1 MDSVYTVET
10 FPFELIAQAKHVKRK
25 RGNNGGKSKRDL
37 KDLVCAFDIETSNIP
52 DIEQASM
59 YIWQLQIDELGT
71 IIGRT
76 WDEYQQ
82 LLARVCDVLGEN
94 ESIVFYVHNLSF
106 EFQFLRGIYPFQPDE
121 VFCMESRKILYCSMF
136 DGKIVYRCSYIHS
149 NMSLAEYTKKMGVE
163 HIKLSG
169 ADFDYRETRYPWTP
183 LTDEQKAYCIHDVR
197 GLVEALKKEMEVDGD
212 TLITIPLT
220 STGYVRRDAKRAMK
234 QVSHTLVPSILPDEK
249 TFILLREAFRGG
261 NTHANRYYAG
271 RIITD
276 VASADRS
283 SSYPDTQV
291 NCEFPMSRFYY
302 KGDATMKEL
311 DRYINVLDKAVVM
324 RVALWGVRLRDPYW
338 GAPYLARDK
347 CRKIIEPTYDN
358 GRILECKYCETTI
371 TDVDLRIL
379 LDEYDFDNFK
389 AFDVAFA
396 RYGKLPRP
404 LVEET
409 INYYRKKTE
418 LKNVEGQEIYYMKSK
433 NKLNSIYGMM
443 AQNPAKET
451 ILFKDNDYIKDD
463 VPLSERLKEANRRSF
478 LAYQW
483 GCWVTAWARYRL
495 EEGIRLAG
503 DQFVYCDT
511 DCVKY
516 VRDIDWRAYNAQ
528 RIKDS
533 TANGAF
539 ADDPAGERHYMG
551 VYEQEKTDQRFKTLG
566 AKKYA
571 FEQDGKTY
579 ITVAG
584 VNKRI
589 GGKEL
594 ERYGGLDAFNEGFVF
609 REAGGMESVY
619 NDEPYGYVNIDG
631 HELYVGTNVLL
642 RDSTY
647 SLGITDEY
655 RRILEKCYC
664 MG

>member
-52 DIEQASM
+52 NIDQASM
-59 YIWQLQIDELGT
+59 YIWQLQVDDLGT

-76 WDEYQQ
+76 WDEYLQ
-82 LLARVCDVLGEN
+82 LLERVCDLLGEN

-106 EFQFLRGIYPFQPDE
+106 EFQFLRGIYHFHPDE
-121 VFCMESRKILYCSMF
+121 VFCMDSRKILYCSMF

-149 NMSLAEYTKKMGVE
+149 NMSLAEYTKKMGVQ
-163 HIKLSG
+163 HVKLSG

-183 LTDEQKAYCIHDVR
+183 LTDEQIAYCIHDVR

-302 KGDATMKEL
+302 KGEATMKEL

-463 VPLSERLKEANRRSF
+463 VPLSERLKEANRRAF

-495 EEGIRLAG
+495 EEGIKLAG

-516 VRDIDWRAYNAQ
+516 VQQIDWNPYNAR

-533 TANGAF
+533 IANGAY

-551 VYEQEKTDQRFKTLG
+551 VYEQEKTNQRFKTLG

-571 FEQDGKTY
+571 FEQGGKTY

-584 VNKRI
+584 VNKKL

-594 ERYGGLDAFNEGFVF
+594 ERFGGLDAFNEGFIF

>member
-10 FPFELIAQAKHVKRK
+10 FPFELIQRAKHVKRK

-37 KDLVCAFDIETSNIP
+37 KDLVCAFDIETSNLP

-59 YIWQLQIDELGT
+59 YIWQLQVDDIGT

-76 WDEYQQ
+76 WDEYRQ
-82 LLARVCDVLGEN
+82 LLARVCDLLGEN

-121 VFCMESRKILYCSMF
+121 VFCMDSRKILYCSMF

-163 HIKLSG
+163 HVKLSG
-169 ADFDYRETRYPWTP
+169 ADFDYREKRYPWTP
-183 LTDEQKAYCIHDVR
+183 LTDEQIAYCIHDVR
-197 GLVEALKKEMEVDGD
+197 GLVEALKKEMKVDGD

-302 KGDATMKEL
+302 KGEATLKEL

-324 RVALWGVRLRDPYW
+324 RVALWGARLRDPYW

-451 ILFKDNDYIKDD
+451 ILFKDNEYIKDD
-463 VPLSERLKEANRRSF
+463 MPLAERLKEANRRAF

-495 EEGIRLAG
+495 EEGIKLAG

-516 VRDIDWRAYNAQ
+516 VREIDWRAYNVQ

-539 ADDPAGERHYMG
+539 ADDPSGERHYMG

-584 VNKRI
+584 VNKRL

-594 ERYGGLDAFNEGFVF
+594 ERFGGLDAFNEGFIF

-631 HELYVGTNVLL
+631 HELYIGTNVLL

>member
-1 MDSVYTVET
+1 MDSVYSVET
-10 FPFELIAQAKHVKRK
+10 FPFELIQQAKHVKRK
-25 RGNNGGKSKRDL
+25 RGNNGGKSKRNL

-52 DIEQASM
+52 NIDQASM
-59 YIWQLQIDELGT
+59 YIWQLQVDDLGT

-76 WDEYQQ
+76 WDEYRQ
-82 LLARVCDVLGEN
+82 LLARVCDLLGEN

-121 VFCMESRKILYCSMF
+121 VFCMDSRKILYCSMF
-136 DGKIVYRCSYIHS
+136 DGKILYRCSYIHS
-149 NMSLAEYTKKMGVE
+149 NMSLAEYTKKMGVQ
-163 HIKLSG
+163 HVKLSG
-169 ADFDYRETRYPWTP
+169 QDFDYRETRYPWTP
-183 LTDEQKAYCIHDVR
+183 LTDAQIAYCIHDVR

-302 KGDATMKEL
+302 KGEATLKEL

-463 VPLSERLKEANRRSF
+463 VPLGERLKEANRRAF

-495 EEGIRLAG
+495 EEGIKLAG
-503 DQFVYCDT
+503 DKFVYCDT

-516 VRDIDWRAYNAQ
+516 VQQINWNPYNVK

-533 TANGAF
+533 TANGAY
-539 ADDPAGERHYMG
+539 ADDPSGERHYMG

-584 VNKRI
+584 VNKKL

-594 ERYGGLDAFNEGFVF
+594 ERFGGLDAFNEGFIF

-619 NDEPYGYVNIDG
+619 NDAPYGYVNIEG

>member
-121 VFCMESRKILYCSMF
+121 VFCMDSRKILYCSMF

-149 NMSLAEYTKKMGVE
+149 NMSLEEYTKKMGVE

-183 LTDEQKAYCIHDVR
+183 LTDEQIAYCIHDVR

-249 TFILLREAFRGG
+249 TFVLLREAFRGG

-302 KGDATMKEL
+302 KGEATMKEL

-463 VPLSERLKEANRRSF
+463 VPLSERLKEANRRAF

-495 EEGIRLAG
+495 EEGIKLAG
-503 DQFVYCDT
+503 DNFVYCDT

-516 VRDIDWRAYNAQ
+516 VQEIDWNPYNAK

-533 TANGAF
+533 IANGAY
-539 ADDPAGERHYMG
+539 ADDPAGVRHYMG

-594 ERYGGLDAFNEGFVF
+594 ERYGGLDAFNEGFIF

>member
-10 FPFELIAQAKHVKRK
+10 FPFELIQQAKHVKRK

-37 KDLVCAFDIETSNIP
+37 KDLVCAFDIETSNLP

-59 YIWQLQIDELGT
+59 YIWQLQVDDLGT
-71 IIGRT
+71 INGRT
-76 WDEYQQ
+76 WDEYRQ

-121 VFCMESRKILYCSMF
+121 VFCMDSRKILYCSMF

-163 HIKLSG
+163 HVKLSG
-169 ADFDYRETRYPWTP
+169 ADFDYHETRYPWTP
-183 LTDEQKAYCIHDVR
+183 LTDEQIAYCIHDVR

-271 RIITD
+271 RIITE

-302 KGDATMKEL
+302 KGEATMKEL

-463 VPLSERLKEANRRSF
+463 VPLSERLKEANRRAF

-495 EEGIRLAG
+495 EEGIKLAG
-503 DQFVYCDT
+503 DNFVYCDT

-516 VRDIDWRAYNAQ
+516 VQEIDWNPYNAK

-533 TANGAF
+533 IANGAY

-594 ERYGGLDAFNEGFVF
+594 ERFGGLDAFNEGFIF

>member
-1 MDSVYTVET
+1 MDSVYTAET

-121 VFCMESRKILYCSMF
+121 VFCMDSRKILYCSMF

-149 NMSLAEYTKKMGVE
+149 NMSLEEYTKKMGVE

-183 LTDEQKAYCIHDVR
+183 LTDEQIAYCIHDVR

-249 TFILLREAFRGG
+249 TFVLLREAFRGG

-302 KGDATMKEL
+302 KGEATMKEL

-463 VPLSERLKEANRRSF
+463 VPLSERLKEANRRAF

-495 EEGIRLAG
+495 EEGIMLAG
-503 DQFVYCDT
+503 DNFVYCDT

-516 VRDIDWRAYNAQ
+516 VQEIDWNPYNAK

-533 TANGAF
+533 IANGAY
-539 ADDPAGERHYMG
+539 ADDPAGVRHYMG

-594 ERYGGLDAFNEGFVF
+594 ERYGGLDAFNEGFIF

>member
-10 FPFELIAQAKHVKRK
+10 FPFELIAQAKHVKRN

-121 VFCMESRKILYCSMF
+121 VFCMDRRKILYCSMF
-136 DGKIVYRCSYIHS
+136 GEKIVYRCSYIHS

-163 HIKLSG
+163 HVKLSG

-183 LTDEQKAYCIHDVR
+183 LTDEQIAYCIHDVR

-302 KGDATMKEL
+302 KGEATMKEL

-389 AFDVAFA
+389 AFDVAYA

-451 ILFKDNDYIKDD
+451 ILFKNNDYVKDD
-463 VPLSERLKEANRRSF
+463 IPLAERMKESNRRPF

-495 EEGIRLAG
+495 EEGIKLAG

-539 ADDPAGERHYMG
+539 ADDPSGERHYMG
-551 VYEQEKTDQRFKTLG
+551 VYEQEKIDQRFKTLG

-594 ERYGGLDAFNEGFVF
+594 ERYGGLDAFNEGFIF

-664 MG
+664 IG

>member
-37 KDLVCAFDIETSNIP
+37 KDLVCAFDIETSNLP

-59 YIWQLQIDELGT
+59 YIWQLQVDDIGT

-76 WDEYQQ
+76 WDEYRQ
-82 LLARVCDVLGEN
+82 LLTRVCDLLGEN

-121 VFCMESRKILYCSMF
+121 VFCMDRRKILYCSMF

-149 NMSLAEYTKKMGVE
+149 NMSLAEYTKKMGVQ
-163 HIKLSG
+163 HVKLSG
-169 ADFDYRETRYPWTP
+169 ADFDYRETRFPWTP
-183 LTDEQKAYCIHDVR
+183 LTDEQIAYCIHDVR

-302 KGDATMKEL
+302 KGEATLKEL

-358 GRILECKYCETTI
+358 GRILECEYCETTI

-379 LDEYDFDNFK
+379 LDEYDFDNFR

-463 VPLSERLKEANRRSF
+463 VPLSERLKEANRRAF

-495 EEGIRLAG
+495 EEGIKMAG

-516 VRDIDWRAYNAQ
+516 VRDIDWRAYNLQ

-533 TANGAF
+533 TASGAF
-539 ADDPAGERHYMG
+539 ADDPSGERHYMG
-551 VYEQEKTDQRFKTLG
+551 VYEQEKTAQRFKTLG

-584 VNKRI
+584 VNKRL
-589 GGKEL
+589 GGQEL
-594 ERYGGLDAFNEGFVF
+594 ERFGGLDAFNEGFIF

-631 HELYVGTNVLL
+631 HELYIGTNVLL

-655 RRILEKCYC
+655 RRILERCYC

>member
-76 WDEYQQ
+76 WDEYRQ

-121 VFCMESRKILYCSMF
+121 VFCMDSRKILYCSMF
-136 DGKIVYRCSYIHS
+136 GEKIVYRCSYIHS

-163 HIKLSG
+163 HVKLSG

-183 LTDEQKAYCIHDVR
+183 LTDEQIDYCVHDVR

-302 KGDATMKEL
+302 KGEATMKEL

-451 ILFKDNDYIKDD
+451 ILFKDNEYIKDD
-463 VPLSERLKEANRRSF
+463 IPLAERLKEANRRAF

-533 TANGAF
+533 TANGAY
-539 ADDPAGERHYMG
+539 ADDPAGVRHYMG

-594 ERYGGLDAFNEGFVF
+594 ERCGGLDAFNEGFIF

>member
-37 KDLVCAFDIETSNIP
+37 KDLVCAFDIETSNLP

-59 YIWQLQIDELGT
+59 YIWQLQVDDIGT

-76 WDEYQQ
+76 WDEYRQ

-121 VFCMESRKILYCSMF
+121 VFCMDSRKILYCSMF

-183 LTDEQKAYCIHDVR
+183 LTDEQIAYCIHDVR

-463 VPLSERLKEANRRSF
+463 VPLSERLKEANRRAF

-495 EEGIRLAG
+495 EEGIKLAG

-516 VRDIDWRAYNAQ
+516 VREVDWRAYNLQ

-539 ADDPAGERHYMG
+539 ADDPSGERHYMG
-551 VYEQEKTDQRFKTLG
+551 VYEQEKTAQRFKTLG

-584 VNKRI
+584 VNKLL
-589 GGKEL
+589 GGQEL
-594 ERYGGLDAFNEGFVF
+594 ERFGGLVAFNEGFIF

>member
-10 FPFELIAQAKHVKRK
+10 FPFEMIAQAKHVKRK

-52 DIEQASM
+52 NIDQACM

-76 WDEYQQ
+76 WDEYRQ
-82 LLARVCDVLGEN
+82 LLASVCDVLGEN

-121 VFCMESRKILYCSMF
+121 VFCMDSRKILYCSMF

-163 HIKLSG
+163 HVKLSG

-183 LTDEQKAYCIHDVR
+183 LTDEQIAYCIHDVR

-249 TFILLREAFRGG
+249 TFVLLREAFRGG

-302 KGDATMKEL
+302 KGEATMKEL

-463 VPLSERLKEANRRSF
+463 VPLSERLKEANRRAF

-495 EEGIRLAG
+495 EEGIKLAG
-503 DQFVYCDT
+503 DNFVYCDT

-516 VRDIDWRAYNAQ
+516 VQEIDWDPYNAK

-539 ADDPAGERHYMG
+539 ADDPSGERHYMG

-584 VNKRI
+584 VNKRL

-594 ERYGGLDAFNEGFVF
+594 ERFGGLDAFNEGFIF
-609 REAGGMESVY
+609 QEAGGMESVY

-655 RRILEKCYC
+655 RRILERCYC

>member
-52 DIEQASM
+52 NIDQASM
-59 YIWQLQIDELGT
+59 YIWQLQVDDLGT

-76 WDEYQQ
+76 WAEYQQ
-82 LLARVCDVLGEN
+82 LLARVCDLLGEN

-106 EFQFLRGIYPFQPDE
+106 EFQFLRDIYPFQPDE
-121 VFCMESRKILYCSMF
+121 VFCMDSRKILYCSMF

-149 NMSLAEYTKKMGVE
+149 NMSLAEYTKKMGVQ
-163 HIKLSG
+163 HVKLSG

-183 LTDEQKAYCIHDVR
+183 LTDEQIAYCIHDVR

-249 TFILLREAFRGG
+249 TFVLLREAFRGG

-302 KGDATMKEL
+302 KGGATMKEL

-418 LKNVEGQEIYYMKSK
+418 LKNVEGQEIYYIKSK

-451 ILFKDNDYIKDD
+451 ILFKDNEYIKDD
-463 VPLSERLKEANRRSF
+463 IPLSERLKEANRRAF

-495 EEGIRLAG
+495 EEGIKLAG
-503 DQFVYCDT
+503 DNFVYCDT

-516 VRDIDWRAYNAQ
+516 VQEIDWNPYNAK

-533 TANGAF
+533 IANGAY

-584 VNKRI
+584 VNKRL

-594 ERYGGLDAFNEGFVF
+594 ERFGGLDAFNEGFIF

>member
-1 MDSVYTVET
+1 MDSVYTAET

-76 WDEYQQ
+76 WDEYRQ

-121 VFCMESRKILYCSMF
+121 VFCMDSRKILYCSMF
-136 DGKIVYRCSYIHS
+136 GEKIVYRCSYIHS

-163 HIKLSG
+163 HVKLSG

-183 LTDEQKAYCIHDVR
+183 LTDEQIAYCVHDVR

-451 ILFKDNDYIKDD
+451 ILFKDNEYIKDD
-463 VPLSERLKEANRRSF
+463 IPLAERLKEANRRAF

-539 ADDPAGERHYMG
+539 ADDPSGERHYMG

-594 ERYGGLDAFNEGFVF
+594 ERYGGLDAFNEGFIF

>member
-1 MDSVYTVET
+1 
-10 FPFELIAQAKHVKRK
+10 
-25 RGNNGGKSKRDL
+25 
-37 KDLVCAFDIETSNIP
+37 
-52 DIEQASM
+52 
-59 YIWQLQIDELGT
+59 
-71 IIGRT
+71 
-76 WDEYQQ
+76 
-82 LLARVCDVLGEN
+82 
-94 ESIVFYVHNLSF
+94 
-106 EFQFLRGIYPFQPDE
+106 
-121 VFCMESRKILYCSMF
+121 
-136 DGKIVYRCSYIHS
+136 
-149 NMSLAEYTKKMGVE
+149 
-163 HIKLSG
+163 
-169 ADFDYRETRYPWTP
+169 
-183 LTDEQKAYCIHDVR
+183 
-197 GLVEALKKEMEVDGD
+197 
-212 TLITIPLT
+212 
-220 STGYVRRDAKRAMK
+220 
-234 QVSHTLVPSILPDEK
+234 
-249 TFILLREAFRGG
+249 
-261 NTHANRYYAG
+261 
-271 RIITD
+271 
-276 VASADRS
+276 
-283 SSYPDTQV
+283 
-291 NCEFPMSRFYY
+291 
-302 KGDATMKEL
+302 MKEL

-396 RYGKLPRP
+396 RYAKLPRP

-443 AQNPAKET
+443 AQNPARET

-463 VPLSERLKEANRRSF
+463 VPLSERLKEANRRAF

-495 EEGIRLAG
+495 EEGIKLAG
-503 DQFVYCDT
+503 DNFVYCDT

-516 VRDIDWRAYNAQ
+516 VQEIDWNPYNAK

-533 TANGAF
+533 IANGAY

-584 VNKRI
+584 VNKRL

-594 ERYGGLDAFNEGFVF
+594 ERFGGLDAFNEGFIF

>member
-52 DIEQASM
+52 NIDQASM
-59 YIWQLQIDELGT
+59 YIWQLQVDDLGT

-76 WDEYQQ
+76 WDEYRQ
-82 LLARVCDVLGEN
+82 LLARVCDLLGEN

-121 VFCMESRKILYCSMF
+121 VFCMDSRKILYCSMF
-136 DGKIVYRCSYIHS
+136 GGKIVYRCSYIHS

-163 HIKLSG
+163 HVKLSG

-183 LTDEQKAYCIHDVR
+183 LTDEQIAYCIHDVR

-249 TFILLREAFRGG
+249 TFVLLREAFRGG

-302 KGDATMKEL
+302 KGEATMKEL

-409 INYYRKKTE
+409 ISYYRKKTE

-451 ILFKDNDYIKDD
+451 ILFKNNDYIKDD
-463 VPLSERLKEANRRSF
+463 VPLSERLKEANRRAF

-495 EEGIRLAG
+495 EEGIKLAG
-503 DQFVYCDT
+503 DNFVYCDT

-516 VRDIDWRAYNAQ
+516 VQKIDWNPYNAK

-533 TANGAF
+533 IANGAF
-539 ADDPAGERHYMG
+539 ADDPSGERHYMG
-551 VYEQEKTDQRFKTLG
+551 VYEQEKTVQRFKTLG

-571 FEQDGKTY
+571 FEQDGETY

-594 ERYGGLDAFNEGFVF
+594 EQYGGLDAFNEGFIF

>member
-52 DIEQASM
+52 NIDQACM

-76 WDEYQQ
+76 WDEYRQ
-82 LLARVCDVLGEN
+82 LLARVCDLLGEN

-121 VFCMESRKILYCSMF
+121 VFCMDSRKILYCSMF
-136 DGKIVYRCSYIHS
+136 GEKIVYRCSYIHS

-163 HIKLSG
+163 HVKLSG

-183 LTDEQKAYCIHDVR
+183 LTDEQIAYCIHDVR

-249 TFILLREAFRGG
+249 TFVLLREAFRGG

-302 KGDATMKEL
+302 KGEATMKEL

-463 VPLSERLKEANRRSF
+463 VPLSERLKEANRRAF

-495 EEGIRLAG
+495 EEGIKLAG
-503 DQFVYCDT
+503 DNFVYCDT

-516 VRDIDWRAYNAQ
+516 VQEIDWNPYNAK

-533 TANGAF
+533 IANGAY
-539 ADDPAGERHYMG
+539 ADDPAGDRHYMG
-551 VYEQEKTDQRFKTLG
+551 VYEQEKTDQRFKTMG

-584 VNKRI
+584 VNKRL

-594 ERYGGLDAFNEGFVF
+594 ERFGGLDAFNEGFIF

>member
-10 FPFELIAQAKHVKRK
+10 FPFERIAQAKHVKRK

-37 KDLVCAFDIETSNIP
+37 KDLVCAFDIETSNLP

-59 YIWQLQIDELGT
+59 YIWQLQVDDLGT

-76 WDEYQQ
+76 WDEYRQ
-82 LLARVCDVLGEN
+82 LLARVCDLLGEN

-121 VFCMESRKILYCSMF
+121 VFCMDSRKILYCSMF

-163 HIKLSG
+163 HVKLSG

-183 LTDEQKAYCIHDVR
+183 LTDEQIAYCIHDVR

-249 TFILLREAFRGG
+249 TFILFREAFRGG

-302 KGDATMKEL
+302 KGEATMKEL

-451 ILFKDNDYIKDD
+451 ILFKDNDYIKED
-463 VPLSERLKEANRRSF
+463 VPLGERLKEANRRAF

-495 EEGIRLAG
+495 EEGIKLAG
-503 DQFVYCDT
+503 DNFVYCDT

-516 VRDIDWRAYNAQ
+516 VQEINWNPYNAK

-533 TANGAF
+533 IANGAY
-539 ADDPAGERHYMG
+539 ADDPAGVRHYMG

-594 ERYGGLDAFNEGFVF
+594 ERYGGLDVFNEGFIF

>member
-82 LLARVCDVLGEN
+82 LMARVCDVLGEN

-136 DGKIVYRCSYIHS
+136 GEKIVYRCSYIHS

-163 HIKLSG
+163 HVKLSG
-169 ADFDYRETRYPWTP
+169 ADFDYHETRYPWTP
-183 LTDEQKAYCIHDVR
+183 LTDEQIAYCVHDVR

-302 KGDATMKEL
+302 KGEATIKEL

-451 ILFKDNDYIKDD
+451 KLFKDNEYIKDD
-463 VPLSERLKEANRRSF
+463 KPLAERLKEANRRAF

-533 TANGAF
+533 TANGAY

-594 ERYGGLDAFNEGFVF
+594 ERYGGLDAFNEGFIF

-619 NDEPYGYVNIDG
+619 NDEPYGYVNIEG

>member
-10 FPFELIAQAKHVKRK
+10 FPFELIQQAKHVKRK

-52 DIEQASM
+52 NIDQASM
-59 YIWQLQIDELGT
+59 YIWQLQVDDLGT

-76 WDEYQQ
+76 WDEYRQ
-82 LLARVCDVLGEN
+82 LLERVCDLLGEN

-121 VFCMESRKILYCSMF
+121 VFCMDRRKILYCSMF

-149 NMSLAEYTKKMGVE
+149 NMSLAEYTKKMGVQ
-163 HIKLSG
+163 HVKLSG

-183 LTDEQKAYCIHDVR
+183 LTDEQIAYCIHDVR

-261 NTHANRYYAG
+261 NTHANRFYAG

-302 KGDATMKEL
+302 KGEATMKEL

-463 VPLSERLKEANRRSF
+463 VPLSERLKEANRRAF

-495 EEGIRLAG
+495 EEGIKLAG
-503 DQFVYCDT
+503 DNFVYCDT

-516 VRDIDWRAYNAQ
+516 VQEIDWNPYNAK

-533 TANGAF
+533 IANGAY

-584 VNKRI
+584 VNKRL
-589 GGKEL
+589 GAKEL
-594 ERYGGLDAFNEGFVF
+594 ERFGGLDAFNEGFIF
-609 REAGGMESVY
+609 SEAGGMESVY
-619 NDEPYGYVNIDG
+619 NDEPYGYVNIEG

>member
-76 WDEYQQ
+76 WDEYRQ
-82 LLARVCDVLGEN
+82 LLARVCDLLGEN

-121 VFCMESRKILYCSMF
+121 VFCMDRRKILYCSMF

-149 NMSLAEYTKKMGVE
+149 NMSLAEYTKKMGVQ
-163 HIKLSG
+163 HVKLSG

-183 LTDEQKAYCIHDVR
+183 LTDEQIAYCIHDVR

-249 TFILLREAFRGG
+249 TFVLLREAFRGG

-302 KGDATMKEL
+302 KGEATMKEL

-463 VPLSERLKEANRRSF
+463 VPLSERLKEANRRAF

-539 ADDPAGERHYMG
+539 ADDPSGERHYMG
-551 VYEQEKTDQRFKTLG
+551 VYEQEKTAQRFKTLG

-584 VNKRI
+584 VNKRL
-589 GGKEL
+589 GGQEL
-594 ERYGGLDAFNEGFVF
+594 ERFGGLDAFNEGFIF

-631 HELYVGTNVLL
+631 HELYIGTNVLL

-655 RRILEKCYC
+655 RRILERCYC

>member
-1 MDSVYTVET
+1 MESVYTVET
-10 FPFELIAQAKHVKRK
+10 FPFELIQQAKHVKRK

-37 KDLVCAFDIETSNIP
+37 KDLVCAFDIETSNLP

-59 YIWQLQIDELGT
+59 YIWQLQVDDIGT

-76 WDEYQQ
+76 WDEYRQ
-82 LLARVCDVLGEN
+82 LLARVCDLLGEN

-121 VFCMESRKILYCSMF
+121 VFCMDSRKILYCTMF

-163 HIKLSG
+163 HVKLSG
-169 ADFDYRETRYPWTP
+169 VDFDYRETRYPWTP
-183 LTDEQKAYCIHDVR
+183 LTDEQIAYCIHDVR

-291 NCEFPMSRFYY
+291 NCEFPMSRFYF
-302 KGDATMKEL
+302 KGEASLKEL

-463 VPLSERLKEANRRSF
+463 IPLGERLKEANRRAF

-495 EEGIRLAG
+495 EEGIKLAG

-516 VRDIDWRAYNAQ
+516 VREIDWRAYNAQ

-533 TANGAF
+533 TANGAY
-539 ADDPAGERHYMG
+539 ADDPSGERHYMG

-571 FEQDGKTY
+571 FEQDGKTF

-584 VNKRI
+584 VNKRL
-589 GGKEL
+589 GGEEL
-594 ERYGGLDAFNEGFVF
+594 ERFGGLDAFNEGFIF

-619 NDEPYGYVNIDG
+619 NDEPYGYVNIEG

>member
-10 FPFELIAQAKHVKRK
+10 FPFELIQQAKHVKRK

-52 DIEQASM
+52 NIDQASM
-59 YIWQLQIDELGT
+59 YIWQLQVDDLGT

-82 LLARVCDVLGEN
+82 LLERVCDLLGEN

-106 EFQFLRGIYPFQPDE
+106 EFQFLRGIYHFHPDE
-121 VFCMESRKILYCSMF
+121 VFCMDSRKILYCSMF

-149 NMSLAEYTKKMGVE
+149 NMSLAEYTKKMGVQ
-163 HIKLSG
+163 HVKLSG

-183 LTDEQKAYCIHDVR
+183 LTDEQIAYCIHDVR

-249 TFILLREAFRGG
+249 MFVLLREAFRGG

-302 KGDATMKEL
+302 KGEATMKEL

-396 RYGKLPRP
+396 RYGKLPSP

-433 NKLNSIYGMM
+433 NKLNSIYGLM

-463 VPLSERLKEANRRSF
+463 VPLSERLKEANRRAF

-495 EEGIRLAG
+495 EEGIKLAG

-539 ADDPAGERHYMG
+539 ADDPSGERHYMG

>member
-37 KDLVCAFDIETSNIP
+37 KDLVCACDIETSNIANI
-52 DIEQASM
+52 DQACM

-121 VFCMESRKILYCSMF
+121 VFCMDSRKILCCSMF

-183 LTDEQKAYCIHDVR
+183 LTDEQIAYCIHDVR

-302 KGDATMKEL
+302 KGEATMKEL

-389 AFDVAFA
+389 AFDVAFS

-463 VPLSERLKEANRRSF
+463 VPLCERLKEANRRAF

-495 EEGIRLAG
+495 EEGIKLAG
-503 DQFVYCDT
+503 DNFVYCDT

-516 VRDIDWRAYNAQ
+516 VQEIDWNPYNAK

-533 TANGAF
+533 IANGAY

-584 VNKRI
+584 VNKRL

-594 ERYGGLDAFNEGFVF
+594 ERFGGLDAFNEGFIF

>member
-1 MDSVYTVET
+1 M
-10 FPFELIAQAKHVKRK
+10 
-25 RGNNGGKSKRDL
+25 
-37 KDLVCAFDIETSNIP
+37 
-52 DIEQASM
+52 
-59 YIWQLQIDELGT
+59 
-71 IIGRT
+71 
-76 WDEYQQ
+76 
-82 LLARVCDVLGEN
+82 
-94 ESIVFYVHNLSF
+94 
-106 EFQFLRGIYPFQPDE
+106 
-121 VFCMESRKILYCSMF
+121 
-136 DGKIVYRCSYIHS
+136 
-149 NMSLAEYTKKMGVE
+149 
-163 HIKLSG
+163 
-169 ADFDYRETRYPWTP
+169 
-183 LTDEQKAYCIHDVR
+183 R

-234 QVSHTLVPSILPDEK
+234 QISHTLVPSILPDEK

-302 KGDATMKEL
+302 KGEATIKEL

-463 VPLSERLKEANRRSF
+463 VPLSERLKEANRRAF

-495 EEGIRLAG
+495 EEGIKLAG

-516 VRDIDWRAYNAQ
+516 VQHIDWNPYNAK

-533 TANGAF
+533 IANGAY
-539 ADDPAGERHYMG
+539 ADDPSGERHYMG

-584 VNKRI
+584 VNKKL

-594 ERYGGLDAFNEGFVF
+594 ERFGGLDAFNEGFIF

>member
-10 FPFELIAQAKHVKRK
+10 FPFELIQQAKHVKRK

-37 KDLVCAFDIETSNIP
+37 KDLVCAFDIETSNLP

-59 YIWQLQIDELGT
+59 YIWQLQVDDLGT

-76 WDEYQQ
+76 WDEYRQ
-82 LLARVCDVLGEN
+82 LLARVCDLLGEN

-121 VFCMESRKILYCSMF
+121 VFCMDSRKILYCSMF
-136 DGKIVYRCSYIHS
+136 GEKIVYRCSYIHS
-149 NMSLAEYTKKMGVE
+149 NMSLAEFTKKMGVD
-163 HIKLSG
+163 HVKLSG

-183 LTDEQKAYCIHDVR
+183 LTDEQIAYCIHDVR
-197 GLVEALKKEMEVDGD
+197 GLVEALKKEMEVDDD

-276 VASADRS
+276 VSSADRS

-302 KGDATMKEL
+302 KGEATMKEL

-451 ILFKDNDYIKDD
+451 ILFKDNEYIKDD
-463 VPLSERLKEANRRSF
+463 IPLAERLKEANRRSF

-495 EEGIRLAG
+495 EEGIKLAG
-503 DQFVYCDT
+503 DNFVYCDT

-516 VRDIDWRAYNAQ
+516 VQQIDWNPYNAR

-533 TANGAF
+533 IANGAY

-551 VYEQEKTDQRFKTLG
+551 VYEQEKTDRRFKTLG

-584 VNKRI
+584 VNKQI

-594 ERYGGLDAFNEGFVF
+594 ERYGGLDAFNEGFIF

>member
-1 MDSVYTVET
+1 MESVYTVET
-10 FPFELIAQAKHVKRK
+10 FPFELIQQAKHVKRK

-37 KDLVCAFDIETSNIP
+37 KDLVCAFDIETSNLP

-59 YIWQLQIDELGT
+59 YIWQLQVDDLGT

-76 WDEYQQ
+76 WDEYRQ
-82 LLARVCDVLGEN
+82 LLARVCDLLGEN

-121 VFCMESRKILYCSMF
+121 VFCMDSRKILYCSMF
-136 DGKIVYRCSYIHS
+136 DGKILYRCSYIHS

-163 HIKLSG
+163 HVKLSG

-183 LTDEQKAYCIHDVR
+183 LTDEQIAYCIHDVR
-197 GLVEALKKEMEVDGD
+197 GLVEALKKEMKVDGD

-234 QVSHTLVPSILPDEK
+234 QASHTLVPSILPDEK

-302 KGDATMKEL
+302 KGDATLKEL

-389 AFDVAFA
+389 AFDVAFS

-451 ILFKDNDYIKDD
+451 ILFKDNDYVKDD
-463 VPLSERLKEANRRSF
+463 IPLAERLKEANRRAF

-495 EEGIRLAG
+495 EEGIKLAG

-516 VRDIDWRAYNAQ
+516 VGDIDWRAYNVQ

-533 TANGAF
+533 TANGAY
-539 ADDPAGERHYMG
+539 ADDLSGERHYMG

-584 VNKRI
+584 VNKRL

-594 ERYGGLDAFNEGFVF
+594 ERFGGLDAFNEGFIF

-664 MG
+664 TG

>member
-10 FPFELIAQAKHVKRK
+10 FPFELIQQAKHVKRK

-37 KDLVCAFDIETSNIP
+37 KDLVCAFDIETSNLP

-59 YIWQLQIDELGT
+59 YIWQLQVDDIGT

-76 WDEYQQ
+76 WEEYQQ

-121 VFCMESRKILYCSMF
+121 VFCMDSRKILYCSMF
-136 DGKIVYRCSYIHS
+136 GEKIVYRCSYIHS

-163 HIKLSG
+163 HVKLSG
-169 ADFDYRETRYPWTP
+169 EDFDYRETRYPWTP
-183 LTDEQKAYCIHDVR
+183 LTDEQIAYCIHDVR

-249 TFILLREAFRGG
+249 TFVLLREAFRGG

-451 ILFKDNDYIKDD
+451 ILFKDNEYIKDD
-463 VPLSERLKEANRRSF
+463 IPLAERLKEANRRAF

-495 EEGIRLAG
+495 EEGIKLAG

-539 ADDPAGERHYMG
+539 ADDPSGERHYMG

-584 VNKRI
+584 VNKRL

-594 ERYGGLDAFNEGFVF
+594 ERYGGLDAFNEGFIF

>member
-121 VFCMESRKILYCSMF
+121 VFCMDSRKILYCSMF
-136 DGKIVYRCSYIHS
+136 GEKIVYRCSYIHS

-163 HIKLSG
+163 HVKLSG

-183 LTDEQKAYCIHDVR
+183 LTDEQIAYCIHDVR

-302 KGDATMKEL
+302 KGEATMKEL

-451 ILFKDNDYIKDD
+451 ILFKNNDYVKDD
-463 VPLSERLKEANRRSF
+463 RPLAERLEESNRRAF

-495 EEGIRLAG
+495 EEGIKLAG

-533 TANGAF
+533 TANGAY
-539 ADDPAGERHYMG
+539 ADDPSGERHYMG

-584 VNKRI
+584 VNKRL

-594 ERYGGLDAFNEGFVF
+594 ERFGGLDAFNEGFIF

>member
-121 VFCMESRKILYCSMF
+121 VFCMDSRKILYCSMF
-136 DGKIVYRCSYIHS
+136 GEKIVYRCSYIHS
-149 NMSLAEYTKKMGVE
+149 NMSLAEYTKKMGAE
-163 HIKLSG
+163 HVKLSG
-169 ADFDYRETRYPWTP
+169 EDFDYRETRYPWTP
-183 LTDEQKAYCIHDVR
+183 LTDEQIAYCIHDVR

-302 KGDATMKEL
+302 KGEATMKEL

-451 ILFKDNDYIKDD
+451 ILFKDNEYIKDD
-463 VPLSERLKEANRRSF
+463 IPLAERLKEANRRAF

-495 EEGIRLAG
+495 EEGIKLAG

-539 ADDPAGERHYMG
+539 ADDPSGERHYMG

-584 VNKRI
+584 VNKRL

-594 ERYGGLDAFNEGFVF
+594 ERFGGLDAFNEGFIF

>member
-1 MDSVYTVET
+1 MDSVYTAET

-121 VFCMESRKILYCSMF
+121 VFCMDSRKILYCSMF

-149 NMSLAEYTKKMGVE
+149 NMSLEEYTKKMGVE

-183 LTDEQKAYCIHDVR
+183 LTDEQIAYCIHDVS

-249 TFILLREAFRGG
+249 TFVLLREAFRGG

-302 KGDATMKEL
+302 KGEATMKEL

-463 VPLSERLKEANRRSF
+463 VPLSERLKEANRRAF

-495 EEGIRLAG
+495 EEGIKLAG
-503 DQFVYCDT
+503 DNFVYCDT

-516 VRDIDWRAYNAQ
+516 VQEIDWNPYNAK

-533 TANGAF
+533 IANGAY
-539 ADDPAGERHYMG
+539 ADDPAGVRHYMG

-594 ERYGGLDAFNEGFVF
+594 ERYGGLDAFNEGFIF

>member
-10 FPFELIAQAKHVKRK
+10 FPFELIQQAKHVKRK

-37 KDLVCAFDIETSNIP
+37 KDLVCAFDIETSNLS

-59 YIWQLQIDELGT
+59 YIWQLQVDDIGT

-76 WDEYQQ
+76 WDEYRQ
-82 LLARVCDVLGEN
+82 LLARVCDLLGEN

-121 VFCMESRKILYCSMF
+121 VFCMDSRKILYCSMF
-136 DGKIVYRCSYIHS
+136 DGKILYRCSYIHS
-149 NMSLAEYTKKMGVE
+149 NMSLAEYTKKMGVQ
-163 HIKLSG
+163 HVKLSG
-169 ADFDYRETRYPWTP
+169 AEFDYRETRYPWSP
-183 LTDEQKAYCIHDVR
+183 LTDEQIAYCIHDVR

-234 QVSHTLVPSILPDEK
+234 QVSHTLVSSILPDEK

-291 NCEFPMSRFYY
+291 NCKFPMSRFYY
-302 KGDATMKEL
+302 KGEATMKEL
-311 DRYINVLDKAVVM
+311 ERYINVLDKAVVM

-358 GRILECKYCETTI
+358 GRILECEYCETTI

-396 RYGKLPRP
+396 RYGKLPQP
-404 LVEET
+404 LLDET
-409 INYYRKKTE
+409 ISYYRKKTE

-451 ILFKDNDYIKDD
+451 ILFKDNDYVKDD
-463 VPLSERLKEANRRSF
+463 IPLAERLKEANRRAF

-495 EEGIRLAG
+495 EEGIKLAG

-516 VRDIDWRAYNAQ
+516 VQQIDWNPYNAK

-533 TANGAF
+533 IANGAY
-539 ADDPAGERHYMG
+539 ADDPSGERHYMG

-584 VNKRI
+584 VNKKL

-594 ERYGGLDAFNEGFVF
+594 ERFGGLDAFNEGFIF

-647 SLGITDEY
+647 SLSITDEY

>member
-1 MDSVYTVET
+1 MDSVYTAET

-121 VFCMESRKILYCSMF
+121 VFCMDSRKILYCSMF

-149 NMSLAEYTKKMGVE
+149 NMSLEEYTKKMGVE

-183 LTDEQKAYCIHDVR
+183 LTDEQIAYCIHDVR

-249 TFILLREAFRGG
+249 TFVLLREAFRGG

-302 KGDATMKEL
+302 KGEATMKEL

-463 VPLSERLKEANRRSF
+463 VPLSERLKEANRRAF

-495 EEGIRLAG
+495 EEGIKLAG
-503 DQFVYCDT
+503 DNFVYCDT

-516 VRDIDWRAYNAQ
+516 VQEIDWNPYNAK

-533 TANGAF
+533 IANGAY
-539 ADDPAGERHYMG
+539 ADDPAGVRHYMG

-594 ERYGGLDAFNEGFVF
+594 ERYGGLDAFNEGFIF

>member
-10 FPFELIAQAKHVKRK
+10 FPFELIQQAKHVKRK

-52 DIEQASM
+52 NIDQASM
-59 YIWQLQIDELGT
+59 YIWQLQVDDLGT

-76 WDEYQQ
+76 WDEYRQ
-82 LLARVCDVLGEN
+82 LLARVCDLLGEN

-121 VFCMESRKILYCSMF
+121 VFCMDRRKILYCSMF

-149 NMSLAEYTKKMGVE
+149 NMSLAEYTKKMGVQ
-163 HIKLSG
+163 HVKLSG

-183 LTDEQKAYCIHDVR
+183 LTDEQIAYCIHDVR

-302 KGDATMKEL
+302 KGEATMKEL

-451 ILFKDNDYIKDD
+451 ILFKNNDYVKDD
-463 VPLSERLKEANRRSF
+463 TPLAERLKESNRRAF

-495 EEGIRLAG
+495 EEGIKLAG
-503 DQFVYCDT
+503 DNFVYCDT

-516 VRDIDWRAYNAQ
+516 VQEIDWNPYNAK

-533 TANGAF
+533 IANGAY
-539 ADDPAGERHYMG
+539 ADDPAGVRHYMG

-584 VNKRI
+584 VNKRL

-594 ERYGGLDAFNEGFVF
+594 ERFGGLDAFNEGFIF

>member
-82 LLARVCDVLGEN
+82 LLARVCDLLGEN

-121 VFCMESRKILYCSMF
+121 VFCMDSRKILYCSMF
-136 DGKIVYRCSYIHS
+136 NGKIVYRCSYIHS
-149 NMSLAEYTKKMGVE
+149 NMSLAEYTKKMGVQ
-163 HIKLSG
+163 HVKLSG

-183 LTDEQKAYCIHDVR
+183 LTDEQIAYCIHDVR

-302 KGDATMKEL
+302 KGEATMKEL

-463 VPLSERLKEANRRSF
+463 VPLSERLKETNRRAF

-533 TANGAF
+533 TANGAY
-539 ADDPAGERHYMG
+539 ADDPAGVRHYMG

-594 ERYGGLDAFNEGFVF
+594 ERYGGLDAFNEGFIF

>member
-10 FPFELIAQAKHVKRK
+10 FPFELIQRAKHVKRK

-37 KDLVCAFDIETSNIP
+37 KDLVCAFDIETSNLP

-59 YIWQLQIDELGT
+59 YIWQLQVDDIGT

-76 WDEYQQ
+76 WDEYRQ
-82 LLARVCDVLGEN
+82 LLARVCDLLGEN

-121 VFCMESRKILYCSMF
+121 VFCMDSRKILYCSMF

-149 NMSLAEYTKKMGVE
+149 NMSLAEYTKKMGVQ
-163 HIKLSG
+163 HVKLSG
-169 ADFDYRETRYPWTP
+169 ADFDYHETRYPWTE
-183 LTDEQKAYCIHDVR
+183 LTDEQIAYCIHDVR
-197 GLVEALKKEMEVDGD
+197 GLVEALKKEMKVDGD

-302 KGDATMKEL
+302 KGEATMKEL

-451 ILFKDNDYIKDD
+451 ILFKDNEYIKDD
-463 VPLSERLKEANRRSF
+463 IPLAERLKEANRRAF

-516 VRDIDWRAYNAQ
+516 VREIDWRAYNVQ

-533 TANGAF
+533 TANGAY
-539 ADDPAGERHYMG
+539 ADDPSGERHYMG

-584 VNKRI
+584 VNKRL
-589 GGKEL
+589 GGQEL
-594 ERYGGLDAFNEGFVF
+594 ERFGGLDAFNEGFIF

>member
-1 MDSVYTVET
+1 MESVYTVES

-52 DIEQASM
+52 NIDQASM
-59 YIWQLQIDELGT
+59 YIWQLQVDDLGT

-76 WDEYQQ
+76 WDEYRQ
-82 LLARVCDVLGEN
+82 LLARVCDLLGEN

-121 VFCMESRKILYCSMF
+121 VFCMDSRKILYCSMF
-136 DGKIVYRCSYIHS
+136 DGKILYRCSYIHS

-163 HIKLSG
+163 HVKLSG

-183 LTDEQKAYCIHDVR
+183 LTDEQIAYCIHDVR

-291 NCEFPMSRFYY
+291 NCQFPMSRFFY
-302 KGDATMKEL
+302 KGEASLKEL

-389 AFDVAFA
+389 AFDVAFS

-451 ILFKDNDYIKDD
+451 ILFKDNDYVKDD
-463 VPLSERLKEANRRSF
+463 IPLAERLKEANRRAF

-495 EEGIRLAG
+495 EEGIKLVG
-503 DQFVYCDT
+503 DNFVYCDT

-516 VRDIDWRAYNAQ
+516 VQRIDWNPYNAK

-533 TANGAF
+533 IANGAY
-539 ADDPAGERHYMG
+539 ADDPSGERHYMG

-584 VNKRI
+584 VNKKL

-594 ERYGGLDAFNEGFVF
+594 ERFGGLDAFNEGFIF

>member
-1 MDSVYTVET
+1 
-10 FPFELIAQAKHVKRK
+10 
-25 RGNNGGKSKRDL
+25 
-37 KDLVCAFDIETSNIP
+37 
-52 DIEQASM
+52 
-59 YIWQLQIDELGT
+59 
-71 IIGRT
+71 
-76 WDEYQQ
+76 
-82 LLARVCDVLGEN
+82 
-94 ESIVFYVHNLSF
+94 
-106 EFQFLRGIYPFQPDE
+106 
-121 VFCMESRKILYCSMF
+121 
-136 DGKIVYRCSYIHS
+136 
-149 NMSLAEYTKKMGVE
+149 MSLAEYTKKMGVE
-163 HIKLSG
+163 HVKLSG

-183 LTDEQKAYCIHDVR
+183 LTDEQIAYCIHDVR

-463 VPLSERLKEANRRSF
+463 VPLSERLKEANRRAF

-495 EEGIRLAG
+495 EEGIKLAG
-503 DQFVYCDT
+503 DNFVYCDT

-516 VRDIDWRAYNAQ
+516 VQEIDWNPYNAK

-533 TANGAF
+533 IANGAF
-539 ADDPAGERHYMG
+539 ADDPSGERHYMG

-584 VNKRI
+584 VNKRL

-594 ERYGGLDAFNEGFVF
+594 ERFGGLDAFNEGFIF

>member
-52 DIEQASM
+52 NIDQASM
-59 YIWQLQIDELGT
+59 YIWQLQVDDLGT

-82 LLARVCDVLGEN
+82 LLARVCDLLGEN

-121 VFCMESRKILYCSMF
+121 VFCMDSRKILYCSMF

-149 NMSLAEYTKKMGVE
+149 NMSLSEYTKKMGVQ
-163 HIKLSG
+163 HVKLSG

-183 LTDEQKAYCIHDVR
+183 LTDEQIAYCIHDVR

-271 RIITD
+271 RIITN

-302 KGDATMKEL
+302 KGEATMKEL

-451 ILFKDNDYIKDD
+451 ILFKDNDYIKED
-463 VPLSERLKEANRRSF
+463 VPLGERLKDANRRAF

-495 EEGIRLAG
+495 EEGIKLAG
-503 DQFVYCDT
+503 DNFVYCDT

-516 VRDIDWRAYNAQ
+516 VQEIDWNPYNAK

-533 TANGAF
+533 IANGAY
-539 ADDPAGERHYMG
+539 ADDPAGVRHYMG

-584 VNKRI
+584 VNKRL
-589 GGKEL
+589 GGQEL
-594 ERYGGLDAFNEGFVF
+594 ERFGGLDAFNEGFIF

-655 RRILEKCYC
+655 RRILERCYC